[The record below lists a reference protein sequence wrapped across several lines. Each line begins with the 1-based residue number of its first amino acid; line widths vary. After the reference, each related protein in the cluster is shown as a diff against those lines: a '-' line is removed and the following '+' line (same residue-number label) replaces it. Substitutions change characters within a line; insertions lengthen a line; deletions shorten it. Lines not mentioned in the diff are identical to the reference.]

1 MKHTTTKLILAAAIS
16 LVSISSVFAQA
27 APNNPG
33 RPPSTPQPVA
43 ETPNE
48 DTEICFF
55 TDFSFK
61 ESHFCVRGEQR
72 TTQLDAIWAD
82 HLKSIKIA
90 KEGSV
95 KICNEPNLTG
105 DCTIISASY
114 RALPEEFINNVQSF
128 RIR

>member
-1 MKHTTTKLILAAAIS
+1 MKNTTTKLILTVAAIS
-16 LVSISSVFAQA
+16 LLSISNVAAQR
-27 APNNPG
+27 APNNP
-33 RPPSTPQPVA
+33 PPTSQQPAPTV
-43 ETPNE
+43 NE

-55 TDFSFK
+55 TDFAYK
-61 ESHFCVRGEQR
+61 QSHFCVRGEQR
-72 TTQLDAIWAD
+72 TTQLDAVWAD
-82 HLKSIKIA
+82 NLKSIKIV

-114 RALPEEFINNVQSF
+114 RELPEEFINNVQSF